1 MIQLFE
7 YEQLSTLTK
16 KKYERMPQIFVNT
29 PFFNKQFIFD
39 PRHENC
45 LSFLRNRRKKLFSN
59 CLVDGLLTSIV

>member
-16 KKYERMPQIFVNT
+16 KNERMRQIFVNT

-45 LSFLRNRRKKLFSN
+45 LSFLRNRLKKLFSN
-59 CLVDGLLTSIV
+59 CLVDSLLTSIV